1 LLIKYRLPVAE
12 ETMELPGAGCLAA
25 FAALGKE
32 QGPARNAAETLS
44 AEDTA
49 GYIRHRLKVAGQDDS
64 NHNAVRF
71 DYGAIREIFRY
82 SNGTP
87 RMINA
92 VSDKALPAGY
102 VYRTTTIDRGIVQV
116 ALNELKEAS

>member
-1 LLIKYRLPVAE
+1 
-12 ETMELPGAGCLAA
+12 MAA

-92 VSDKALPAGY
+92 VSDKALLAGY